1 MSGINGV
8 EMVKPM
14 EAQEMLQ
21 DMISKDFAD
30 KFRKFAD
37 SIDWVKKTSKD
48 YPEWSFE
55 RYRQRLEDD
64 KNTEIAETG
73 KKKLQENI
81 TEDLETVDGGY
92 FLADLI
98 ELEKRT
104 GKSQNNSSV
113 ENLISEQSGA
123 NLDLLNA

>member
-37 SIDWVKKTSKD
+37 SID
-48 YPEWSFE
+48 
-55 RYRQRLEDD
+55 
-64 KNTEIAETG
+64 
-73 KKKLQENI
+73 
-81 TEDLETVDGGY
+81 
-92 FLADLI
+92 
-98 ELEKRT
+98 
-104 GKSQNNSSV
+104 
-113 ENLISEQSGA
+113 
-123 NLDLLNA
+123 